1 MRLSATLSFSD
12 VFRTRRAIQYSY
24 NDYFQQT
31 YDRLRD
37 PQMVRLTFAYRFGK
51 VDMNL
56 FKRKNLK
63 SMGEGMQGATDGMQQ

>member
-1 MRLSATLSFSD
+1 MHPRPQVKAMRPYQD
-12 VFRTRRAIQYSY
+12 
-24 NDYFQQT
+24 
-31 YDRLRD
+31 DRLRD
-37 PQMVRLTFAYRFGK
+37 PQMIRLTFAYRFGK